1 MDVNLRPG
9 RKIKR
14 PFEEKCAAGF
24 IPGAVLLGL
33 FLVWF
38 LEFRD
43 WNLMDS
49 FVGSLVEIGC
59 FVLCGLILCG
69 WWITVNYT
77 SYAPIDYMPPLSE
90 GKTEGISIAEM
101 KTRKRPDNVS
111 DEDSDFDDDV
121 DSSDSDKDEEEMEK
135 IEADKVKK
143 AQETFNSERW
153 CFSCKAYKPP
163 RCHHCTACGR
173 CVLRSDHHCEC

>member
-69 WWITVNYT
+69 WWIFYEHYIGAIASAIMVLIHR
-77 SYAPIDYMPPLSE
+77 S
-90 GKTEGISIAEM
+90 KISWHP
-101 KTRKRPDNVS
+101 KLRK
-111 DEDSDFDDDV
+111 
-121 DSSDSDKDEEEMEK
+121 
-135 IEADKVKK
+135 
-143 AQETFNSERW
+143 
-153 CFSCKAYKPP
+153 
-163 RCHHCTACGR
+163 
-173 CVLRSDHHCEC
+173 